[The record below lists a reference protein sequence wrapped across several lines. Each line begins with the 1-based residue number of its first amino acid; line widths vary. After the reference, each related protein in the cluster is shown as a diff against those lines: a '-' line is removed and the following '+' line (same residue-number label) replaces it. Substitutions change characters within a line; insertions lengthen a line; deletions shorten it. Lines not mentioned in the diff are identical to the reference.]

1 MLFANG
7 LHVWRKRNFKLI
19 FSLDRENQFIYTF
32 PSITLSAPLK
42 KCKLSAQGC
51 FNKMHNGLYPIAL
64 NQKNLPMDL
73 ENLLNSHRPNIIK
86 KWRDLIL
93 ASYPESTQRFLVKEK
108 SQFANPVGHIIER
121 DIETLYDELVKG
133 EGIDKISLCLD
144 NILRIR
150 AVQDFKP
157 SHAISFVLGLK
168 KVIREE
174 LEGKRVE
181 NGFWS
186 QLQAFDTRVD
196 EVALLAFDI
205 FSKCRQKIYD
215 IRVNEVKNQVGR
227 LLERANLIVE
237 IPENESGL

>member
-1 MLFANG
+1 MLKA
-7 LHVWRKRNFKLI
+7 VFKT
-19 FSLDRENQFIYTF
+19 DN
-32 PSITLSAPLK
+32 A
-42 KCKLSAQGC
+42 
-51 FNKMHNGLYPIAL
+51 LYPIAL
-64 NQKNLPMDL
+64 SQKNFPMDL
-73 ENLLNSHRPNIIK
+73 KDLLDNHRPNIIK

-108 SQFANPVGHIIER
+108 SQFANPVGHVIDR

-133 EGIDKISLCLD
+133 EDIDKISSCLD
-144 NILRIR
+144 NIIRIR

-157 SHAISFVLGLK
+157 SHAISFVLELK
-168 KVIREE
+168 KIIREE
-174 LEGKRVE
+174 LKEKRVE
-181 NGFWS
+181 NGFWN

-227 LLERANLIVE
+227 LLERANLICE
-237 IPENESGL
+237 IPENETGL